1 MGIEKTNTGDS
12 RLPAANVAIV
22 KGQVYFAEDKS
33 KNGFARIYYDTED
46 GRRVTVNS
54 LSSTYDS
61 SNHEIASYYVTFPT
75 LQLDYSSGKYALIFS
90 DGKGS
95 KSTYNL
101 SDIYP
106 SQWTWSGG
114 TTAGPTASIKLLRN
128 GLDYG
133 NVSVAAIPTA
143 STSASGII
151 TTGSQ
156 TLAGEKT
163 FNNKMTVGTGSSSGT
178 ILQVSGNANIT
189 YKLSF
194 NDKAHL
200 QYDNADECLYFTF

>member
-1 MGIEKTNTGDS
+1 MGIEKTDTGDS
-12 RLPAANVAIV
+12 RLPAANVEIV

-54 LSSTYDS
+54 LSSIYDS
-61 SNHEIASYYVTFPT
+61 SNHTIASYYVTFPT
-75 LQLDYSSGKYALIFS
+75 LKIDFTSGVYSLTFA
-90 DGKGS
+90 DGEGTKQ
-95 KSTYNL
+95 TYNL

-106 SQWTWSGG
+106 SAWTWTDGSTSG
-114 TTAGPTASIKLLRN
+114 PSASIALLRN

-133 NVSVAAIPTA
+133 NIIVDAIPSA
-143 STSASGII
+143 SDSTSGII
-151 TTGSQ
+151 TTGNQ
-156 TLAGEKT
+156 ILAGEKT
-163 FNNKMTVGTGSSSGT
+163 FNNKVTIGTGSSSGT

-194 NDKAHL
+194 NNKAHL
-200 QYDNADECLYFTF
+200 QYDNTDECLYFTF

>member
-54 LSSTYDS
+54 LSSIYDS
-61 SNHEIASYYVTFPT
+61 SNHTIASYYVTFPT
-75 LQLDYSSGKYALIFS
+75 LKIDFTSGVYSLTFS
-90 DGKGS
+90 DGQGS
-95 KSTYNL
+95 KQTYNL

-106 SQWTWSGG
+106 SAWTWTGG
-114 TTAGPTASIKLLRN
+114 TTSGPSASIALLRN
-128 GLDYG
+128 GLAYG
-133 NVSVAAIPTA
+133 NIAVGAIPSA
-143 STSASGII
+143 SASASGII
-151 TTGSQ
+151 TTGNQ

-163 FNNKMTVGTGSSSGT
+163 FNNKVTVGTGSSSGT

-200 QYDNADECLYFTF
+200 QYDNTDECLYFTF